1 LSNEEQNRR
10 HFSRIE
16 FDGKCTI
23 DFNRQP
29 YTAKLV
35 DICLTG
41 ALIHVE
47 QEMTITA
54 GQNTSIS
61 IALLGAQTVINILAT
76 LVKREDDLLHFSFDS
91 IDLES
96 TYHLRRLLELNLGD
110 ASLMERELHQLAK
123 YRLHKNNL

>member
-1 LSNEEQNRR
+1 MSNEEKNRR

-23 DFNRQP
+23 DFNRHP
-29 YTAKLV
+29 YAAKLV

-41 ALIHVE
+41 ALIHAE
-47 QEMTITA
+47 QEITITT

-61 IALLGAQTVINILAT
+61 IALLDAETTINILAT
-76 LVKREDDLLHFSFDS
+76 LVKREEDLLHFSFDS

-96 TYHLRRLLELNLGD
+96 TSHLRRLLELNLGD
-110 ASLMERELHQLAK
+110 ASLMERELHQLAQ
-123 YRLHKNNL
+123 YGLHHK